1 MVTGRLPFQLPPASK
16 DNMRILTL
24 QFFAFLFTFLTTV
37 NGFSEPTS
45 MVHFSDVFS
54 SSLFL
59 DFWEEARKLGD
70 KAVQYANEQIES
82 IADHNT
88 SITDDIHNYKAS
100 WTQVVKTIGE
110 LRPGMNADSQLI
122 EIRHLEDEDYA
133 FFFNKIWKRFLNEPL
148 PENQSERY
156 KQREVVINLALNM
169 TEDVLVEA
177 YDILDMPEEEV
188 REKFGHV
195 KPHIRQA
202 ILVMGNLAD
211 NHPEIVDI
219 ILFGAAILFGI
230 SPIGPVKGSPA
241 AWAQRYFFGGTIPAK
256 SWFLSFNKRG

>member
-1 MVTGRLPFQLPPASK
+1 LHH
-16 DNMRILTL
+16 DL
-24 QFFAFLFTFLTTV
+24 QFKNNFFILSLL
-37 NGFSEPTS
+37 
-45 MVHFSDVFS
+45 VFS

-70 KAVQYANEQIES
+70 KAVQYANEQIEF

-133 FFFNKIWKRFLNEPL
+133 FFFNKNMEKVLKRLQAELKEPL

-202 ILVMGNLAD
+202 ILVMGKHIFCTLSSTVNQSS
-211 NHPEIVDI
+211 N
-219 ILFGAAILFGI
+219 GI
-230 SPIGPVKGSPA
+230 RKP
-241 AWAQRYFFGGTIPAK
+241 
-256 SWFLSFNKRG
+256 RG